1 MTGTPL
7 FGMKRAGIPVMR
19 RDGFPAAGLRQPLA
33 PSPRSSATEPTD
45 KEPTDKETDRRF
57 AEASEAKVHAT

>member
-33 PSPRSSATEPTD
+33 QSPRSSAM
-45 KEPTDKETDRRF
+45 EPTDKETDRRF

>member
-1 MTGTPL
+1 
-7 FGMKRAGIPVMR
+7 MR

-45 KEPTDKETDRRF
+45 KETGRRF